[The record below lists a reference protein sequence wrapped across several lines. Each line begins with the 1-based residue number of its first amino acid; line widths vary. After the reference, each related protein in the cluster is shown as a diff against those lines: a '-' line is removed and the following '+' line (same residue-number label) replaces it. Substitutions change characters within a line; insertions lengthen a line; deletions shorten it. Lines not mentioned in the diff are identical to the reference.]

1 MLKIHILKNSFSQ
14 HKIFF
19 TFLAKFVLFY
29 IAFSVLYTL
38 YLNQFEAKRNEL
50 DGFTHLVASQSV
62 RIMGFFTEDVKMQPH
77 VFQPAEQIIYHGKN
91 VARVVEGCN
100 GLSVMILFAAFI
112 FAFSAQWKKTV
123 IYILLGIV
131 LLQILN
137 CFRIAFLCF
146 ALYHYKQYGTLLH
159 GTIFPLIIYGA
170 VFLLWIL
177 WVTKFSDYARKSAT

>member
-29 IAFSVLYTL
+29 ISFSVLYTL
-38 YLNQFEAKRNEL
+38 YLNQFDTKKNEL

-62 RIMGFFTEDVKMQPH
+62 RIMGFFTEDVKMQSH
-77 VFQPAEQIIYHGKN
+77 QFQPAVQIIYHEKY

-100 GLSVMILFAAFI
+100 ALSVMILFAAFI

-123 IYILLGIV
+123 LYIFIGIILLHV
-131 LLQILN
+131 LN

-146 ALYHYKQYGTLLH
+146 ALFHYKQYGALLH